1 MTPEQK
7 AVADVWDEVVAT
19 RRWETANRQCALTL
33 VRLDAI
39 YKSVNGDMQLLREY
53 ISDDVK
59 TSRVKMRINVY

>member
-7 AVADVWDEVVAT
+7 AVADVWDEVTAP

-33 VRLDAI
+33 ARLSAI
-39 YKSVNGDMQLLREY
+39 YKSVNGDMQLLREC

-59 TSRVKMRINVY
+59 TSRAKMRINAY